1 MITRRH
7 FEIGLKEA
15 KKTVNDTDLSK
26 YDDFKRKFDPS
37 FHQGNEEVKIRW
49 PDDGEEAQ
57 KKNDIEDDLYS

>member
-37 FHQGNEEVKIRW
+37 FHQGNEEVKVRW

>member
-15 KKTVNDTDLSK
+15 KKTVNETDLSK

-37 FHQGNEEVKIRW
+37 FHQGNEEVKVRW